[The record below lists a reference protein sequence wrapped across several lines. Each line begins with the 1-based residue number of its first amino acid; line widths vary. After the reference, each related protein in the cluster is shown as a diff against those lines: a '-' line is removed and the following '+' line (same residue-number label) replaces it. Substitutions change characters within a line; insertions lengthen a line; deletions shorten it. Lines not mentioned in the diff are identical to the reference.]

1 MHLSGLSRDALRRL
15 QKFAQW
21 EVDESGQAVPM
32 GTPEAQGAP
41 GGDVENRLS
50 TLEQMIKEYGATF
63 QEWVDYLSQYNK
75 GLADS
80 LSAIWTD
87 VNTIGNDVDQLRQ
100 EKQQTAL
107 QTTPQAQP
115 QTKRW
120 PVSPRAN
127 KERKAQEQLRFEV
140 PTGEEDLVSNGIIVV
155 ENARGEEVSR
165 YSEVPLFDTIPVD
178 EAMNYISA
186 QEPEGSRFFCFGK
199 EGIQE
204 KSGHW
209 RWNDVNNKI
218 GQEKIPSFWG
228 EIEILEDQR
237 TAIVTLYD
245 EKGKWAG
252 SGRIENKWGDAESLY
267 EDGYNKAVQN
277 AAVKGGRLE
286 RFTRV
291 K

>member
-107 QTTPQAQP
+107 QTTPQ
-115 QTKRW
+115 TKTK
-120 PVSPRAN
+120 P
-127 KERKAQEQLRFEV
+127 K
-140 PTGEEDLVSNGIIVV
+140 
-155 ENARGEEVSR
+155 
-165 YSEVPLFDTIPVD
+165 
-178 EAMNYISA
+178 
-186 QEPEGSRFFCFGK
+186 
-199 EGIQE
+199 
-204 KSGHW
+204 
-209 RWNDVNNKI
+209 
-218 GQEKIPSFWG
+218 
-228 EIEILEDQR
+228 
-237 TAIVTLYD
+237 
-245 EKGKWAG
+245 
-252 SGRIENKWGDAESLY
+252 
-267 EDGYNKAVQN
+267 NKAWDTYTQT
-277 AAVKGGRLE
+277 AEK
-286 RFTRV
+286 T